1 MDSKSQWIDY
11 LPRALREEGV
21 LRSGDD
27 LEEIR
32 LRVGRPMELLY
43 DKRSQVGVVPVT
55 EEMITELL
63 NYLSD
68 YSLYRLGA
76 SLKRG
81 YITIP
86 GGHRIGVVGHMNE
99 KGEIYQFGGVNI
111 RLAGRK
117 VSGVSTL
124 AQLLVGKKQCHH
136 TFIVAPPGV
145 GKTTLLR
152 NLIRELSGTK
162 KVVVVDERGEIG
174 GSYHGIPQIDLGPRT
189 DVLDN
194 CKKPFGIE
202 MVLRS
207 MSPEVIAVDELGNKE
222 DFEAIHRAMQCGV
235 IILGTIH
242 GSSWEEFLQKPHFE
256 ELQRDGMIQRVIF
269 LEKKESGEREYAL
282 YDDKQELL
290 QCGYLESVW

>member
-1 MDSKSQWIDY
+1 MNTKSQWIDY

-32 LRVGRPMELLY
+32 LRVGCLMELLY
-43 DKRSQVGVVPVT
+43 DKKSQVGVVPVT

-117 VSGVSTL
+117 VSEKSDAAFEIQEIL
-124 AQLLVGKKQCHH
+124 FLWYAQESRPLYG
-136 TFIVAPPGV
+136 FP
-145 GKTTLLR
+145 
-152 NLIRELSGTK
+152 
-162 KVVVVDERGEIG
+162 
-174 GSYHGIPQIDLGPRT
+174 T
-189 DVLDN
+189 D
-194 CKKPFGIE
+194 
-202 MVLRS
+202 
-207 MSPEVIAVDELGNKE
+207 
-222 DFEAIHRAMQCGV
+222 
-235 IILGTIH
+235 
-242 GSSWEEFLQKPHFE
+242 
-256 ELQRDGMIQRVIF
+256 
-269 LEKKESGEREYAL
+269 
-282 YDDKQELL
+282 
-290 QCGYLESVW
+290 

>member
-1 MDSKSQWIDY
+1 MDTKSQWIDY

-43 DKRSQVGVVPVT
+43 DKKSQVGVVPVT

-117 VSGVSTL
+117 VSRLFTAVLVPSMNLMLHWLLHPMRSLSVSMFVRT
-124 AQLLVGKKQCHH
+124 
-136 TFIVAPPGV
+136 
-145 GKTTLLR
+145 
-152 NLIRELSGTK
+152 IR
-162 KVVVVDERGEIG
+162 R
-174 GSYHGIPQIDLGPRT
+174 R
-189 DVLDN
+189 
-194 CKKPFGIE
+194 
-202 MVLRS
+202 
-207 MSPEVIAVDELGNKE
+207 
-222 DFEAIHRAMQCGV
+222 
-235 IILGTIH
+235 
-242 GSSWEEFLQKPHFE
+242 
-256 ELQRDGMIQRVIF
+256 
-269 LEKKESGEREYAL
+269 
-282 YDDKQELL
+282 LL
-290 QCGYLESVW
+290 QNRKKSICVCTESSTMPLKISKLL